1 MKRYIINVV
10 LNNHNILESS
20 CQYIVIMEAVVNII
34 MIVSARSVTAPV
46 SDTPLKILIMI
57 KNLKTMS
64 PVSCHYSQY
73 HDDTEHIYNNN

>member
-34 MIVSARSVTAPV
+34 MIVSARSVTAPI
-46 SDTPLKILIMI
+46 SDTPLKNEDTDND
-57 KNLKTMS
+57 KE
-64 PVSCHYSQY
+64 SQDY
-73 HDDTEHIYNNN
+73 VTCLLSLQSIS